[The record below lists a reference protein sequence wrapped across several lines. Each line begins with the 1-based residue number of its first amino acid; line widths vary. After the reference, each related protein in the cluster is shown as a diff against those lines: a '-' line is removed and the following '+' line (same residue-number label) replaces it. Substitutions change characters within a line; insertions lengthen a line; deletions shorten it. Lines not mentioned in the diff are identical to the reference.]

1 MHLVGA
7 IERSID
13 DRFEQ
18 ELGLRAQGDTRGLQV
33 PSFHLSQRDTEVAN
47 TKFRFYYRNVLV
59 ETSDILISQEKL
71 TNFKDLVN
79 LLGYPEAENYFDHQ

>member
-7 IERSID
+7 IERSFD

-18 ELGLRAQGDTRGLQV
+18 ELGLCAQGDTRCLQV
-33 PSFHLSQRDTEVAN
+33 PSFHLPQRDTEVAN
-47 TKFRFYYRNVLV
+47 IKFRFYYRNVLV